1 MLEAAHIININVL
14 LQAYNVLGQF
24 LLLEMDQ
31 ELFCEWLKDTIKANS
46 KQSKDCHACL
56 KAWCDEFL

>member
-1 MLEAAHIININVL
+1 
-14 LQAYNVLGQF
+14 LGQF

-31 ELFCEWLKDTIKANS
+31 ELFCDWLKDTVKANS

>member
-1 MLEAAHIININVL
+1 M
-14 LQAYNVLGQF
+14 LGQF

-31 ELFCEWLKDTIKANS
+31 ELFCDWLKDTVNANA
-46 KQSKDCHACL
+46 KQSRDCHACL